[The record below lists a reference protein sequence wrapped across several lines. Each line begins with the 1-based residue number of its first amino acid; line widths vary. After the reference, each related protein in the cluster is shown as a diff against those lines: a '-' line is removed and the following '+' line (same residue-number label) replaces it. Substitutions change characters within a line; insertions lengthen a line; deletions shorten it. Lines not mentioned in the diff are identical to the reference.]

1 MAAHGE
7 DQRDM
12 KGARRKASSSNPPD
26 DDRPPSIGTSFIDA
40 MHAASPGVPRV
51 VVLIGMWAI
60 LALTVGS
67 FGLAVLEHGCGSE
80 SQGSTTAP

>member
-1 MAAHGE
+1 MGDMRTRTSSAAQLISRHDRMPYCLAPGSA
-7 DQRDM
+7 
-12 KGARRKASSSNPPD
+12 ARATDSE
-26 DDRPPSIGTSFIDA
+26 G
-40 MHAASPGVPRV
+40 V